1 MSRSGRWIVFRRAAA
16 LASGPAEVIDFLLP
30 LWAASALGAAPA
42 AIGVVVA
49 VEALFSLVVRP
60 GAGVLADRHDA
71 SLVAAAGAALSG
83 TAFVLYAAAPS
94 IEVVGLGAAFGGAG
108 GALFWVAVRADVG
121 RHLEQDPAAYAQ
133 LLSSEQLGSLVAFM
147 IALSLLGAVGYRPL
161 FWLGA
166 AAYGVAFALLLGL
179 RGTVKPSRLDE
190 AGRPV
195 GIRAV
200 GRALTPLIALT
211 ALTAGAEA
219 GLSLLLILH
228 LQSAFDLDPQEIALL
243 FFPGAILLVVLP
255 ERAFEVAARLGVD
268 PVRSLS
274 RGGRAGRAVDGRGR
288 VTRQPRSRDGPI

>member
-1 MSRSGRWIVFRRAAA
+1 MDRFRRAAA

-121 RHLEQDPAAYAQ
+121 RHLEQDPAAYAR

>member
-1 MSRSGRWIVFRRAAA
+1 
-16 LASGPAEVIDFLLP
+16 
-30 LWAASALGAAPA
+30 
-42 AIGVVVA
+42 VV
-49 VEALFSLVVRP
+49 
-60 GAGVLADRHDA
+60 
-71 SLVAAAGAALSG
+71 
-83 TAFVLYAAAPS
+83 
-94 IEVVGLGAAFGGAG
+94 
-108 GALFWVAVRADVG
+108 
-121 RHLEQDPAAYAQ
+121 YAQ

-200 GRALTPLIALT
+200 GRALAPLIALT